1 MTFFTDDRLRQAA
14 KEAGAIL
21 DGSLPAPEDCP
32 HTFSL
37 PFQAKMAKLLRRHK
51 RAPARRAMRRVAC
64 LVLVCL
70 LGSGVFLTTNA
81 QAREAFF
88 GWVSQI
94 VESTVDY
101 TFDGAV
107 SEVKCHYY
115 LPAVPEGYWEVSR
128 YASETSGD
136 ELYENA
142 SGEYLSFTYLY
153 VTDNS
158 TSMLTLFGIDA
169 MEKANVS
176 VNGISADY
184 YFDDTGEISSSLV
197 WVDPESNA
205 LLHLSAYLD
214 KDALIALAET
224 VTRRDV
230 ELTYPQLDVPSEYT
244 LYDFLY
250 DQGMTQHTYITPDGQ
265 WIEFIYRAE
274 LSGEE
279 TLLPSSGAKKQDVTI
294 QGIPATLY
302 PSYPEPGRD
311 TLLWTDPETGALVY
325 LSAPKTSTWF
335 PWQRASCPS
344 PTGWSSPIVPD
355 PLPPDLRDFKNF

>member
-14 KEAGAIL
+14 QEAGAIL

-107 SEVKCHYY
+107 SEVKYHYY
-115 LPAVPEGYWEVSR
+115 LPAVPEGYWEVDR
-128 YASETSGD
+128 YEDDVSGD
-136 ELYENA
+136 ELYEN
-142 SGEYLSFTYLY
+142 SFGEYLSFTYFY
-153 VTDNS
+153 VTGNS

-169 MEKANVS
+169 MEKTNVS

-197 WVDPESNA
+197 WIDPESNA

-214 KDALIALAET
+214 KDDLIALAGSI
-224 VTRRDV
+224 VR
-230 ELTYPQLDVPSEYT
+230 
-244 LYDFLY
+244 
-250 DQGMTQHTYITPDGQ
+250 
-265 WIEFIYRAE
+265 
-274 LSGEE
+274 EE
-279 TLLPSSGAKKQDVTI
+279 K
-294 QGIPATLY
+294 
-302 PSYPEPGRD
+302 
-311 TLLWTDPETGALVY
+311 
-325 LSAPKTSTWF
+325 
-335 PWQRASCPS
+335 
-344 PTGWSSPIVPD
+344 
-355 PLPPDLRDFKNF
+355 

>member
-14 KEAGAIL
+14 QEAGAIL

-64 LVLVCL
+64 LALVCL

-107 SEVKCHYY
+107 SEVKYHYY

-214 KDALIALAET
+214 KDDLIALAESI
-224 VTRRDV
+224 VR
-230 ELTYPQLDVPSEYT
+230 
-244 LYDFLY
+244 
-250 DQGMTQHTYITPDGQ
+250 
-265 WIEFIYRAE
+265 
-274 LSGEE
+274 EE
-279 TLLPSSGAKKQDVTI
+279 K
-294 QGIPATLY
+294 
-302 PSYPEPGRD
+302 
-311 TLLWTDPETGALVY
+311 
-325 LSAPKTSTWF
+325 
-335 PWQRASCPS
+335 
-344 PTGWSSPIVPD
+344 
-355 PLPPDLRDFKNF
+355 

>member
-107 SEVKCHYY
+107 SEVKYHYY

-325 LSAPKTSTWF
+325 LSAGTENLDLVSL
-335 PWQRASCPS
+335 AE
-344 PTGWSSPIVPD
+344 GIL
-355 PLPPDLRDFKNF
+355 PLPDWLEQPYRS

>member
-14 KEAGAIL
+14 QEAGAIL

-64 LVLVCL
+64 LALVCL

-101 TFDGAV
+101 PFDGAV
-107 SEVKCHYY
+107 SEVKYHYY

-214 KDALIALAET
+214 KDDLIALAESI
-224 VTRRDV
+224 VR
-230 ELTYPQLDVPSEYT
+230 
-244 LYDFLY
+244 
-250 DQGMTQHTYITPDGQ
+250 
-265 WIEFIYRAE
+265 
-274 LSGEE
+274 EE
-279 TLLPSSGAKKQDVTI
+279 K
-294 QGIPATLY
+294 
-302 PSYPEPGRD
+302 
-311 TLLWTDPETGALVY
+311 
-325 LSAPKTSTWF
+325 
-335 PWQRASCPS
+335 
-344 PTGWSSPIVPD
+344 
-355 PLPPDLRDFKNF
+355 